1 MIKRPIIIDC
11 DPGHDDA
18 IALVLAFA
26 SEKLDVKGVTIVG
39 GNQTLDKTLTNA
51 LKVLSFAGIDVPI
64 AKGADRPIMRD
75 LIIAPEVHGETGLDG
90 PDLGEATLK
99 PVDME
104 AVELI
109 AKIASESNEKITLV
123 PTGALTNIARFLL
136 AYPQLKEKIEMISLM
151 GGAADLGNW
160 TPSAEFNILVD
171 PEAAKI
177 VFESGI
183 PIVMS
188 GLDVTH
194 RALIFKED
202 IERIRNV
209 GNKVAVM
216 VAELMDFFEK
226 FHMDMGFEGSPLHDP
241 CAVAYLI
248 DPSIFTGKM
257 CNVEVETEGEFTL
270 GSTVTDYMGV
280 TNKVK
285 NTNVLFDVDREKFVD
300 MLVEAVKKYN

>member
-1 MIKRPIIIDC
+1 MKKRPIIIDC

-26 SEKLDVKGVTIVG
+26 SEKLDVKAVTIVG
-39 GNQTLDKTLTNA
+39 GNQTLDKTVLNA
-51 LKVLSFAGIDVPI
+51 RKVLSYAGINAPI
-64 AKGADRPIMRD
+64 AKGADKPLMRD

-90 PDLGEATLK
+90 PDLGEPTIDIVK
-99 PVDME
+99 EE

-109 AKIASESNEKITLV
+109 AKIVSESDEKITLV

-136 AYPQLKEKIEMISLM
+136 AYPQLKDKIEMISLM

-177 VFESGI
+177 VFDSGI
-183 PIVMS
+183 KIAMA

-194 RALIFKED
+194 KALIYKED
-202 IERIRNV
+202 TERIRNV

-248 DPSIFTGKM
+248 NPDIFTTKKAKV
-257 CNVEVETEGEFTL
+257 NVETKGEHTL
-270 GSTVTDYMGV
+270 GCTVADY
-280 TNKVK
+280 KADVK
-285 NTNVLFDVDREKFVD
+285 NVDVLLDVDREKFVD
-300 MLVEAVKKYN
+300 MLVDAMKSYN